1 MTFEQLPQDPMM
13 LLSVVNTKLR
23 DYYPSLDALC
33 EDMNVERAE
42 LEAKLQKIQYQYQ
55 AELNRF
61 V

>member
-1 MTFEQLPQDPMM
+1 MAFEQLPRDPML

-23 DYYPSLDALC
+23 DSYATLQALC
-33 EDMNVERAE
+33 ED
-42 LEAKLQKIQYQYQ
+42 LEADSAWIEEQLKSVGYEYN